1 MAEVGKVHYLP
12 HRPVIREDKT
22 TTKIRAVFD
31 ASCKVNGPS
40 LNECLYSGPNL
51 LDILIRFRFNTIAI
65 MADIKQAFLNVAISP
80 EHRDYLRFLWYDLNS
95 EETIVYKFSR
105 VVFGLTS
112 SPFLRYIESEHI
124 VLERLNKDLYVD
136 DLVSGSNSLEEAKEL
151 YDRSN
156 SIMLEAGFDLRKWKP
171 IITNFKHIYDIS
183 RRSQVRY
190 LTPGT

>member
-65 MADIKQAFLNVAISP
+65 MGDIKQAFLNVAISP
-80 EHRDYLRFLWYDLNS
+80 EHRDYFRFLWYDLDS

-105 VVFGLTS
+105 VVFGLT
-112 SPFLRYIESEHI
+112 
-124 VLERLNKDLYVD
+124 
-136 DLVSGSNSLEEAKEL
+136 
-151 YDRSN
+151 
-156 SIMLEAGFDLRKWKP
+156 
-171 IITNFKHIYDIS
+171 IS
-183 RRSQVRY
+183 VKCNN
-190 LTPGT
+190 